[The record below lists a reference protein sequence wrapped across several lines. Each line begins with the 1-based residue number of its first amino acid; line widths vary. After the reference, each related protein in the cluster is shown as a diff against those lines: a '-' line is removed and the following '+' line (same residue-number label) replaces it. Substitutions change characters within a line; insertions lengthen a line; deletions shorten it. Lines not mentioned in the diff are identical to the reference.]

1 MLGQNFVFKMLN
13 KVKTHDLSFELRAF
27 GIDVKYQKASITYK
41 DSLRGVGLELF
52 RHLFANIILR
62 SLY

>member
-13 KVKTHDLSFELRAF
+13 KAKTRDLSFELRVF
-27 GIDVKYQKASITYK
+27 GIDVKYQKRS
-41 DSLRGVGLELF
+41 VGLELF